1 MMSDTRQAKHHS
13 FCPANPIWRD
23 LSSNGH
29 SHRRS
34 CSSSE
39 RIVWAM
45 STARKLVIRNIN
57 DGITPKGKDE
67 NYDIHNAAEGCN
79 KFGNASPERC
89 SN

>member
-1 MMSDTRQAKHHS
+1 
-13 FCPANPIWRD
+13 
-23 LSSNGH
+23 
-29 SHRRS
+29 
-34 CSSSE
+34 
-39 RIVWAM
+39 M